1 MRNVWMR
8 ASLIAI
14 GVAGLAA
21 CQTPSPD
28 YPVTRPVASAPAP
41 APAAPPASVDEAL
54 AAPPASPT
62 TDVETRDLEPVAN
75 APAREPIPVPAEEP
89 PPPVAYTPPAY
100 TPPPPAP
107 PPQAAA
113 PQAPPPRAAAPAPRP
128 SPPVMIATGRVVTVG
143 GQTTT
148 YVVKSGDNLDALA
161 RKFDS
166 TRRALADLNNL
177 REPYTLRPGQ
187 RLKVPS
193 APVKAYVVASGDT
206 QFAVARRFSINVSVL
221 RRLNGLSANAGLRPG
236 QKLTLP
242 PNIRDLGPQ
251 RRPDAPATTTVAAA
265 SPPPVAP
272 TTRPVSGPPAAT
284 APVTPPPPVTRPYTP
299 LPPTSMRPATP
310 PPPPGVSTPP
320 AQPMLNS
327 SPPVSDSEIAT
338 LGRGR
343 FLWPIRGDLLSG
355 FGPKPTGQ
363 RNDGLDIR
371 APAGA
376 TVRAAAGGEV
386 VYAGNQV
393 PGFGNLVLI
402 KHADGWVT
410 AYAHLDK
417 ISVQMRQQVTQ
428 GQEIGQA
435 GTSGGVSESQLHF
448 EIRYAP
454 SPADRARPIDPA
466 LVLPR

>member
-1 MRNVWMR
+1 MRHSWIR
-8 ASLIAI
+8 ASLIAF
-14 GVAGLAA
+14 GVMGLAA
-21 CQTPSPD
+21 CQTPTPD
-28 YPVTRPVASAPAP
+28 YPVTRPDTTPP

-54 AAPPASPT
+54 NPPAAAPT
-62 TDVETRDLEPVAN
+62 TDVESRELEPVAS
-75 APAREPIPVPAEEP
+75 APAREPIPTPAEEP
-89 PPPVAYTPPAY
+89 PPPQAAEPPPPQPAY
-100 TPPPPAP
+100 TPPPQPAP
-107 PPQAAA
+107 A
-113 PQAPPPRAAAPAPRP
+113 PAAAPAPRP

-148 YVVKSGDNLDALA
+148 YTVKAGDNLDALA

-166 TRRALADLNNL
+166 TRRALAELNNL

-206 QFAVARRFSINVSVL
+206 QYAVARRFSINVSVL

-242 PNIRDLGPQ
+242 ANIRDLGPQ
-251 RRPDAPATTTVAAA
+251 RRPDAPGTTVAAA
-265 SPPPVAP
+265 TPPRSPPVAPPVRSATPPPASAPSTAPPPVA
-272 TTRPVSGPPAAT
+272 
-284 APVTPPPPVTRPYTP
+284 RPYTP
-299 LPPTSMRPATP
+299 LPPTTMRPATP

-320 AQPMLNS
+320 AQPMLNT

-343 FLWPIRGDLLSG
+343 FVWPVRGDLLSG

-376 TVRAAAGGEV
+376 TIRAAAAGEV

-435 GTSGGVSESQLHF
+435 GTSGGVGESQLHF
-448 EIRYAP
+448 EIRFAP

>member
-1 MRNVWMR
+1 MRHSWIR
-8 ASLIAI
+8 ASLIAF
-14 GVAGLAA
+14 GVMGLAA
-21 CQTPSPD
+21 CQTPTPD
-28 YPVTRPVASAPAP
+28 YPVTRPDTTPP

-54 AAPPASPT
+54 NPPAAAPT
-62 TDVETRDLEPVAN
+62 TDVESRELEPVAN
-75 APAREPIPVPAEEP
+75 APPREAIPAPADEP
-89 PPPVAYTPPAY
+89 PPPAQAAAPPPPPQPAY
-100 TPPPPAP
+100 TPPPPQPAP
-107 PPQAAA
+107 P
-113 PQAPPPRAAAPAPRP
+113 AAPAPRP
-128 SPPVMIATGRVVTVG
+128 SPPVMIATGRVITVG

-148 YVVKSGDNLDALA
+148 YTVKAGDNLDALA

-251 RRPDAPATTTVAAA
+251 RRPDTPGTTVAAA
-265 SPPPVAP
+265 SPPPRPPVAP
-272 TTRPVSGPPAAT
+272 PARPAYSPPPAT
-284 APVTPPPPVTRPYTP
+284 APATTAPPVARPYTP
-299 LPPTSMRPATP
+299 VPPTTMRPATP

-343 FLWPIRGDLLSG
+343 FVWPVRGDLLSG

-376 TVRAAAGGEV
+376 TIRAAAAGEV

-448 EIRYAP
+448 EIRFAP